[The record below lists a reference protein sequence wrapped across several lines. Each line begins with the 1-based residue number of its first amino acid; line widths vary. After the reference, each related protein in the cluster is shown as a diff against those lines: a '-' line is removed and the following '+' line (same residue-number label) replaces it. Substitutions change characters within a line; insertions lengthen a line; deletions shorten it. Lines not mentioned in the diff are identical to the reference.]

1 MQASRK
7 NVEIAQRDMKNLAWS
22 EQQLKLEITQLN
34 QKRIESEETL
44 QQLKQQICAQWIF
57 QKQKEMEVES
67 LVRENRSIQA
77 NYQLIQQTV
86 LDNSS
91 EINRHK
97 EHSSYF
103 EREKFNL
110 KNQLDQYQ
118 REISRLNEENL
129 RVSAQLQR
137 ERADRADE
145 FTRLN
150 GQMSNQREQ
159 LNTQLEQI
167 ESQQH
172 QINTLQKQ

>member
-1 MQASRK
+1 
-7 NVEIAQRDMKNLAWS
+7 
-22 EQQLKLEITQLN
+22 
-34 QKRIESEETL
+34 
-44 QQLKQQICAQWIF
+44 
-57 QKQKEMEVES
+57 MEVES
-67 LVRENRSIQA
+67 LVRENRSLQA

-129 RVSAQLQR
+129 RVNTQLQR
-137 ERADRADE
+137 ERSDRADE

-150 GQMSNQREQ
+150 AQMSNQRD
-159 LNTQLEQI
+159 
-167 ESQQH
+167 
-172 QINTLQKQ
+172 